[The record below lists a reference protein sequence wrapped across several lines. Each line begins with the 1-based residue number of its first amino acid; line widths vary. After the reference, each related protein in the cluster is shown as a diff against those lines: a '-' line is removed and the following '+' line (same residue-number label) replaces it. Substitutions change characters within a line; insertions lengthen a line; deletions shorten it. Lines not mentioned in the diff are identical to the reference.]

1 MSDKNIITLDVAGTE
16 LKFEPNLT
24 AYNQLINSS
33 AREKN
38 AVGVVNEY
46 LTKIVTPDSRAAL
59 KELLLRPGAGMQISQ
74 AVNDEYAPALDI
86 EVKKSSE

>member
-1 MSDKNIITLDVAGTE
+1 MSDKQIITLSINGTE
-16 LKFEPNLT
+16 LQFEPNLT

-59 KELLLRPGAGMQISQ
+59 KELLLRPGVGMQISQ
-74 AVNDEYAPALDI
+74 VVNDEYAPALDI
-86 EVKKSSE
+86 EVKK

>member
-46 LTKIVTPDSRAAL
+46 LTKIVAPDSRATL
-59 KELLLRPGAGMQISQ
+59 KELLLRPGVGMQISQ

>member
-1 MSDKNIITLDVAGTE
+1 MADKQIITLTVAGTE
-16 LKFEPNLT
+16 LHFEPNLT

-46 LTKIVTPDSRAAL
+46 LVKIVTPDSRDAL
-59 KELLLRPGAGMQISQ
+59 KELLKRPGVGMQISQ
-74 AVNDEYAPALDI
+74 VVNDEYAPALDI
-86 EVKKSSE
+86 EVKK

>member
-1 MSDKNIITLDVAGTE
+1 MTDKQIITLTVAGAE
-16 LKFEPNLT
+16 LNFEPNLT

-46 LTKIVTPDSRAAL
+46 LVKIVTPDSREAL
-59 KELLLRPGAGMQISQ
+59 KELLKRPGVGMQISQ
-74 AVNDEYAPALDI
+74 VVNDEYAPALDI
-86 EVKKSSE
+86 EVKK

>member
-59 KELLLRPGAGMQISQ
+59 KELLLRPGVGMQISQ
-74 AVNDEYAPALDI
+74 AVNAEYAPALDI

>member
-1 MSDKNIITLDVAGTE
+1 MNDKQIITLDVAGKE

-38 AVGVVNEY
+38 SVGVVSEY
-46 LTKIVTPDSRAAL
+46 LKKIVTPDSREAL
-59 KELLLRPGAGMQISQ
+59 NELLLRPGVGMQISQ
-74 AVNDEYAPALDI
+74 VVNDEYAPALDI

>member
-1 MSDKNIITLDVAGTE
+1 MSDKQIITLTVGGTE
-16 LKFEPNLT
+16 LHFEPNLT
-24 AYNQLINSS
+24 AYNQLINAS

-59 KELLLRPGAGMQISQ
+59 KELLLRPGVGMQISQ

>member
-1 MSDKNIITLDVAGTE
+1 MTDKQIITLTVAGTE
-16 LKFEPNLT
+16 LNFEPNLT
-24 AYNQLINSS
+24 AYNQLINSG

-46 LTKIVTPDSRAAL
+46 LVKIVAPDSREAL
-59 KELLLRPGAGMQISQ
+59 KELLKRPGVGMQISQ
-74 AVNDEYAPALDI
+74 VVNDEYAPALDI

>member
-1 MSDKNIITLDVAGTE
+1 MTDKQIITLTVAGTE
-16 LKFEPNLT
+16 LNFEPNLT

-46 LTKIVTPDSRAAL
+46 LVKIVTPDSREAL
-59 KELLLRPGAGMQISQ
+59 KELLKRPGVGMQISQ
-74 AVNDEYAPALDI
+74 VVNDEYAPALDI
-86 EVKKSSE
+86 EVKK

>member
-1 MSDKNIITLDVAGTE
+1 MSDKHIITLNVAGIE
-16 LKFEPNLT
+16 LNFEPNLT

-38 AVGVVNEY
+38 AVGVINEY

-59 KELLLRPGAGMQISQ
+59 KELLLRPGVGMQISQ

>member
-1 MSDKNIITLDVAGTE
+1 MSDKQIITLDVGGKE

-38 AVGVVNEY
+38 SVGVVNEY
-46 LTKIVTPDSRAAL
+46 LKKIVTPDTRDAL
-59 KELLLRPGAGMQISQ
+59 NELLLRPGVGMQISQ
-74 AVNDEYAPALDI
+74 VVNDEYAPALDI
-86 EVKKSSE
+86 EVKKLSE

>member
-1 MSDKNIITLDVAGTE
+1 MSDKQIITLSINDTE
-16 LKFEPNLT
+16 LQFEPNLT

-59 KELLLRPGAGMQISQ
+59 KELLLRPGVGMQISQ
-74 AVNDEYAPALDI
+74 VVNDEYAPALDI
-86 EVKKSSE
+86 EVKK